1 MPHVH
6 ATNKTAVAMRAV
18 KDPGTLRSCDDR
30 PVATTSNGDPPPES
44 AFDSWLFATCVGFV
58 FELLDA
64 VFNCGVLTD
73 DVASVAVALGSI
85 TIPAEEVLEDCATD
99 VCGAADIDVDVEVVA
114 TVCVVDA
121 AACVLVCTVVV
132 ADELGVTIVTGVFR
146 HSDAIPR
153 PFWKTPIIDVS
164 PTSTSAQLLP
174 TSCVILLRPCTH
186 ALLQIALSPKSS
198 ALQPSI

>member
-1 MPHVH
+1 
-6 ATNKTAVAMRAV
+6 MRAV
-18 KDPGTLRSCDDR
+18 MDPGTPRSCDDR

-99 VCGAADIDVDVEVVA
+99 VCGAADIDVDVDVDVAA
-114 TVCVVDA
+114 TVCVVGA
-121 AACVLVCTVVV
+121 AACVLV
-132 ADELGVTIVTGVFR
+132 
-146 HSDAIPR
+146 
-153 PFWKTPIIDVS
+153 
-164 PTSTSAQLLP
+164 
-174 TSCVILLRPCTH
+174 
-186 ALLQIALSPKSS
+186 
-198 ALQPSI
+198 